1 MPRAAEAQLS
11 YERIFKL
18 ALARGLKPT
27 VASLAAAK
35 IYEIQ
40 RKSNWAYDTGE
51 LLNYICDNLDKSLT
65 DFEQR
70 AQVLTL
76 LQPYLSP
83 EPLTEAEE
91 NAMFLSYAR
100 QRYAELREK
109 AEIEGLAP
117 EEEEELRALQR
128 ILRIRPEEPGVE
140 WTELLAPH
148 SPSTTVRRVPR
159 RAAAAPAQKQLV
171 LRPYQLR
178 ALEAW
183 RANGRRGVVVMPTG
197 AGKTFV
203 ALAAAA
209 EALQQG
215 ESVLVLVPTRIL
227 KLQWEKRVREYLGD
241 GAVQVEVYNT
251 AIKHRL
257 LADLVI
263 VDEVHH
269 AHRGTRLYDL
279 LQQHGGPLLG
289 LTATPESVE
298 YPIVYVQWAWE
309 LLGRDLAQLKLIVHT
324 VTLEP
329 ELAERYEYLTNRIRV
344 LMEKLETERER
355 KRAVE
360 LEREFQKLCAVRRMV
375 LSASPRKHAALAAII
390 AAHARAEKV
399 LVWVE
404 SIKVA
409 ELLRAK
415 TGGLLVHHK
424 MPPSELA
431 KTLERW
437 GRDSNILYAC
447 RMLDEGVDV
456 PDVRVGVIVASGA
469 VLRRAVQRVGR
480 LLRPKEKPA
489 ICYLLVARGTVEERI
504 ARRLQEYY
512 AAPQLLQ
519 LA

>member
-1 MPRAAEAQLS
+1 MAGSACKPLS
-11 YERIFKL
+11 YDAIFKQ
-18 ALARGLKPT
+18 ALARGLRLS
-27 VASLAAAK
+27 VAAFTAAK
-35 IYEIQ
+35 IYEAQ
-40 RKSNWAYDTGE
+40 KKTNWAYDTVE
-51 LLNYICDNLDKSLT
+51 LLNLVCDNLDSSLT
-65 DFEQR
+65 EREQR
-70 AQVLTL
+70 AQVLEL
-76 LQPYLSP
+76 LKPYLSP
-83 EPLTEAEE
+83 EPITEAEE

-100 QRYAELREK
+100 QRYAELKEK
-109 AEIEGLAP
+109 AEVEGLAP
-117 EEEEELRALQR
+117 EEEEELKQIARL
-128 ILRIRPEEPGVE
+128 LGIREEEPKVE
-140 WTELLAPH
+140 WTELLTPH
-148 SPSTTVRRVPR
+148 SPSTAVKRVTR
-159 RAAAAPAQKQLV
+159 RAAAAPAQRQLT

-209 EALQQG
+209 EALQRG

-251 AIKHRL
+251 AIKHGL

-269 AHRGTRLYDL
+269 ARRGTRLFEL
-279 LQQHGGPLLG
+279 LQQHAGALLG
-289 LTATPESVE
+289 LTATPESIE
-298 YPIVYVQWAWE
+298 YPLVYVQRAWE
-309 LLGRDLAQLKLIVHT
+309 LLGRELANLKLIVHT

-329 ELAERYEYLTNRIRV
+329 HLAQKYEQLTLRIRA
-344 LMEKLETERER
+344 LLSKLDPERRREASQKALEK
-355 KRAVE
+355 
-360 LEREFQKLCAVRRMV
+360 EFQRLCAVRRMV
-375 LSASPRKHAALAAII
+375 LSASPAKHAALAAII

-404 SIKVA
+404 SIRVA
-409 ELLRAK
+409 ELLRAR
-415 TGGLLVHHK
+415 TGGLLIHHK

-447 RMLDEGVDV
+447 RMLDEGVDI

-480 LLRPKEKPA
+480 LLRPKDKPA
-489 ICYLLVARGTVEERI
+489 ICYLLAARGTVEERM

-512 AAPQLLQ
+512 FAPSPKLV
-519 LA
+519 

>member
-1 MPRAAEAQLS
+1 MAGVSELS
-11 YERIFKL
+11 YSTILKQ

-27 VASLAAAK
+27 VAAFAAAK
-35 IYEIQ
+35 IYEAQ
-40 RKSNWAYDTGE
+40 RKSNWAYDTVE
-51 LLNYICDNLDKSLT
+51 LLNLICDNLDGSLT

-70 AQVLTL
+70 AQILSL
-76 LQPYLSP
+76 LQPYLTR
-83 EPLTEAEE
+83 EHITAEEE
-91 NAMFLSYAR
+91 NAMFMSYAR

-109 AEIEGLAP
+109 AEVEGLAP

-128 ILRIRPEEPGVE
+128 ILRIREEPGVE
-140 WTELLAPH
+140 WTQLLTPH

-159 RAAAAPAQKQLV
+159 RAAVHMAAAPAQKLL
-171 LRPYQLR
+171 LRPYQQR

-183 RANGRRGVVVMPTG
+183 RSNGRRGVVVMPTG

-251 AIKHRL
+251 AVKHGM

-269 AHRGTRLYDL
+269 AHRGTRLFEL
-279 LQQHGGPLLG
+279 LQQHAGPLLG
-289 LTATPESVE
+289 LTATPENVE
-298 YPIVYVQWAWE
+298 YPIVYVQHAWE

-324 VTLEP
+324 VTLEL
-329 ELAERYEYLTNRIRV
+329 ELAERYEYLTNRIRR
-344 LMEKLETERER
+344 LMERLESERE
-355 KRAVE
+355 KKGAAE
-360 LEREFQKLCAVRRMV
+360 LEREFQKLCAVRRAV

-390 AAHARAEKV
+390 AAHARVEKV

-415 TGGLLVHHK
+415 TGGLLIHHK
-424 MPPSELA
+424 MSHGELA
-431 KTLERW
+431 KTLEKW
-437 GRDSNILYAC
+437 GRDSNTLYAC

-480 LLRPKEKPA
+480 LLRPKDKPA
-489 ICYLLVARGTVEERI
+489 ICYLLAARGTVEEKI

-512 AAPQLLQ
+512 TAPQLK

>member
-1 MPRAAEAQLS
+1 MPRAAGVSELS
-11 YERIFKL
+11 YEHIFKL
-18 ALARGLKPT
+18 ALARLKPS
-27 VASLAAAK
+27 VAAFAAAK
-35 IYEIQ
+35 IYEAQ
-40 RKSNWAYDTGE
+40 RKSNWAYDTIE
-51 LLNYICDNLDKSLT
+51 LLNLICENLDTSLT

-83 EPLTEAEE
+83 EPITKAEE
-91 NAMFLSYAR
+91 DAMFMSYAR
-100 QRYAELREK
+100 SRYHELKEK
-109 AEIEGLAP
+109 AEVEGLAP

-128 ILRIRPEEPGVE
+128 ILRIREEPGVE
-140 WTELLAPH
+140 WTQLLTPH
-148 SPSTTVRRVPR
+148 SPSTTVRRVTR
-159 RAAAAPAQKQLV
+159 RTAVAPAQKQLV
-171 LRPYQLR
+171 LRPYQLK

-183 RANGRRGVVVMPTG
+183 RSNGRRGVVVMPTG

-251 AIKHRL
+251 AVKHGM

-269 AHRGTRLYDL
+269 AHRGTRLFEL
-279 LQQHGGPLLG
+279 LQQHSGPLLG
-289 LTATPESVE
+289 LTATPENVD
-298 YPIVYVQWAWE
+298 YPIVYVLMAWE

-324 VTLEP
+324 VTLDSH
-329 ELAERYEYLTNRIRV
+329 LAQKYEQLTLRIRA
-344 LMEKLETERER
+344 LLHRLDLERRREASQ
-355 KRAVE
+355 KAI
-360 LEREFQKLCAVRRMV
+360 EREFQKLCAVRRMV

-390 AAHARAEKV
+390 AAHARVEKV

-404 SIKVA
+404 SVKVA

-415 TGGLLVHHK
+415 TGGLLIHHK
-424 MPPSELA
+424 MSHGELA
-431 KTLERW
+431 KTLEKW

-489 ICYLLVARGTVEERI
+489 ICYLLVARGTIEEKI

-512 AAPQLLQ
+512 TAPRLT